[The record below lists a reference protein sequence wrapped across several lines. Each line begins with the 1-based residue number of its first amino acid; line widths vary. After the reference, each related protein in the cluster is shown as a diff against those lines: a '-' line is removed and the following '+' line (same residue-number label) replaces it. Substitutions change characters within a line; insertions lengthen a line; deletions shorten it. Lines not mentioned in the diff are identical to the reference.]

1 MIKQYL
7 NKTLYQLRLAFMTA
21 MLAVFA
27 LPAWSAPIY
36 SDMYIFGDSLSDTG
50 NTRAK
55 VFLGSN
61 STVAALAGYGSNGR
75 FSNGDVWHEFL
86 ADDLGL
92 STTRSTAGGNNYA
105 HGGARVNNSSGQS
118 AGLLWQWND
127 YQNDYGGPVMD
138 PAALY
143 VVWAGGNDMRDL
155 VGSSAPLMMITSI
168 LGNFQNML
176 TEMILG
182 GASSLLVPNLPDLG
196 SIPEFASTSN
206 SVSGN
211 EVSTL
216 WNQALET
223 ILVGL
228 ANTYQVDIFML
239 DVFGIFNNIIADPAS
254 AGFSNTTDEC
264 RSLTTNWL
272 GVPNGESSCANAHS
286 YVFWDE
292 IHPTSAA
299 HAVLGQEAY
308 QLLASGQTVN
318 FQVPAPATMLLLL
331 SGLVLIRLRRVA

>member
-1 MIKQYL
+1 
-7 NKTLYQLRLAFMTA
+7 
-21 MLAVFA
+21 
-27 LPAWSAPIY
+27 
-36 SDMYIFGDSLSDTG
+36 MYIFGDSLSDTG
-50 NTRAK
+50 NTRAN
-55 VFLGSN
+55 VPFG
-61 STVAALAGYGSNGR
+61 TVAGIAAGAGYGSNGR
-75 FSNGDVWHEFL
+75 FSNGDVWHEFM
-86 ADDLGL
+86 ADELGL

-105 HGGARVNNSSGQS
+105 YGGARVNNSSGPS

-127 YQNDYGGPVMD
+127 YQNDFGGPIMD

-182 GASSLLVPNLPDLG
+182 GATSLLIPNLPDLG

-216 WNQALET
+216 WNQALEA
-223 ILVGL
+223 ILLGL

-239 DVFGIFNNIIADPAS
+239 DVFGIFNSILADPAS
-254 AGFSNTTDEC
+254 EGFTNTSDEC
-264 RSLTTNWL
+264 RSVSTFFGIPT
-272 GVPNGESSCANAHS
+272 GENSCANANT

-292 IHPTSAA
+292 IHPTTAA
-299 HAVLGQEAY
+299 HAILGREAY
-308 QLLASGQTVN
+308 ALLASGQTVN